1 MFLSIQWK
9 SKGSKTFQSTVF
21 FSFFCS
27 TEESFCQN
35 FHPKMKILSFTHPH
49 VVPNLYA
56 FISSLGRKKRRMLEC
71 WKANSFSSPRLVV
84 FFCSMEIYENQ
95 WEPKLFAYQH
105 SSKCLLLC
113 STEQSYTGLEQHEAY
128 TTYTTWVNNR
138 IFKFWVN
145 CPFKPYINEI
155 LFW

>member
-1 MFLSIQWK
+1 MLQMFLSIQWK

-21 FSFFCS
+21 FFCFFHGINFLPEFPPKNENSVIYSPSCCSKPICISFFFG
-27 TEESFCQN
+27 TQ
-35 FHPKMKILSFTHPH
+35 
-49 VVPNLYA
+49 
-56 FISSLGRKKRRMLEC
+56 KKKNVKMLESKQLQFPSTC
-71 WKANSFSSPRLVV
+71 VV
-84 FFCSMEIYENQ
+84 YFCSMEIYENQ

-138 IFKFWVN
+138 IFIFGWTVHLSR
-145 CPFKPYINEI
+145 I
-155 LFW
+155 